1 MTLRDQFAMAA
12 LAGTFAR
19 SFHFNVQTVVADAY
33 EAADLMLLERERSPE
48 ERAASQDAR
57 RALRR
62 QQGWDEPVIVRKERT

>member
-19 SFHFNVQTVVADAY
+19 SFAFNVQTVVVDAY
-33 EAADLMLLERERSPE
+33 EAADLMMLERERTPE
-48 ERAASQDAR
+48 ARAASQDAK

-62 QQGWDEPVIVRKERT
+62 KEGWDEPVIVRKEYK